1 MLEIKSE
8 ELRLEV
14 RINNKKKTF
23 VQSKIPMKRALE
35 YTEGEIDLFKTAVEE
50 GRPGATEAELLDFR
64 VGFVAKLFDDDDV
77 TKELLLEEL
86 DTNEQKAIVAIING
100 RVLGNEPNDE
110 GINEDPKD

>member
-8 ELRLEV
+8 ELRLTV
-14 RINNKKKTF
+14 KKGNKNKTYL
-23 VQSKIPMKRALE
+23 QSKIPMKRALE

-86 DTNEQKAIVAIING
+86 DTNEQKTIVHIINC
-100 RVLGNEPNDE
+100 RVLGNESTDA
-110 GINEDPKD
+110 GVNEDPKD